1 MGDQFADLARLDA
14 VVERAADMA
23 ADLRG
28 LAGGNQRGDGD
39 EAAVPSGK
47 LRATL
52 DVAEEHVIGK
62 MAEARR
68 DIVDGGRRDGC
79 AGFPRLR
86 RRWWQGPKGR
96 WWWRW
101 SSREPP
107 VDMTAPDG
115 GRTVRHDAGRRPG
128 REN

>member
-68 DIVDGGRRDGC
+68 DIVDGGRRDTGAPVFLGC
-79 AGFPRLR
+79 DAGGGEGR
-86 RRWWQGPKGR
+86 KG
-96 WWWRW
+96 
-101 SSREPP
+101 
-107 VDMTAPDG
+107 DG
-115 GRTVRHDAGRRPG
+115 GGDGLQG
-128 REN
+128 NLLSI